1 MDKELKV
8 NGMELIKSK
17 MGADSG
23 KNNVWVM
30 GTVKEIRVH
39 FWMNL
44 WKSCHEV
51 GKGKDF

>member
-8 NGMELIKSK
+8 NGMEWIKSK

-44 WKSCHEV
+44 WKSCHES